1 MRALVST
8 QSRAVCSQA
17 ARTAAVTCTF
27 RGSILRAQRTF
38 VASKLPQVHITVTC
52 KCFMPLHLHSSKHLW
67 QDLIS
72 PLWNVLQVSTRA
84 KELFHCESEACWRRT
99 RSLRPATDRG
109 ARCVTMGS
117 ATNGGAAGDPKL
129 AALREKMAAADGGA
143 GVAAYIIPSEDPH
156 MERPPCR
163 PRTNGLNS

>member
-17 ARTAAVTCTF
+17 GRTAAVTCTF
-27 RGSILRAQRTF
+27 RSSILRAQRAF
-38 VASKLPQVHITVTC
+38 VASTLPQVLIRTYC
-52 KCFMPLHLHSSKHLW
+52 NCFMLFHLHSSKLLW
-67 QDLIS
+67 QDLTS
-72 PLWNVLQVSTRA
+72 PLWKVPQVSTRA

-99 RSLRPATDRG
+99 RSLRPATGSG

-163 PRTNGLNS
+163 PQTNGHDT

>member
-17 ARTAAVTCTF
+17 GRTAAVTCTF
-27 RGSILRAQRTF
+27 SSSILRAQRPL
-38 VASKLPQVHITVTC
+38 VASTPAQVHITVAC
-52 KCFMPLHLHSSKHLW
+52 KCFMPLPFQSSR
-67 QDLIS
+67 QDLV
-72 PLWNVLQVSTRA
+72 PPFWFVLQVSTRA
-84 KELFHCESEACWRRT
+84 KGLFHCESEACWRRT
-99 RSLRPATDRG
+99 SSLSPTTGSG
-109 ARCVTMGS
+109 ARCVLMGS

-129 AALREKMAAADGGA
+129 AALREQMAAADDGA

-163 PRTNGLNS
+163 P